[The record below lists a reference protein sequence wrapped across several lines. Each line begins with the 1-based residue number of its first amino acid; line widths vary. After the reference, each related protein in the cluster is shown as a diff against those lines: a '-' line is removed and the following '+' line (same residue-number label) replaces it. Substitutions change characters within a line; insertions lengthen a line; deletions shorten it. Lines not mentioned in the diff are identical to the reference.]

1 MAPLVVLTGP
11 PGAGKSTV
19 GELLAGSFER
29 SALVGGDAFYG
40 FLARGAII
48 PWEDAATGQ
57 NEVCTAA
64 AGAACGRFAAGGFT
78 VVFDGMVGPWFLSQF
93 LAATGLPA
101 LDYAVLLPP
110 EELVVERVRTRV
122 GHGFRDEAA
131 ARHMHREFVRSDP
144 DPRHLITVADGPDQ
158 IAAAIAARLAAGSL
172 RYPAV

>member
-1 MAPLVVLTGP
+1 
-11 PGAGKSTV
+11 
-19 GELLAGSFER
+19 
-29 SALVGGDAFYG
+29 
-40 FLARGAII
+40 
-48 PWEDAATGQ
+48 
-57 NEVCTAA
+57 
-64 AGAACGRFAAGGFT
+64 
-78 VVFDGMVGPWFLSQF
+78 MVGPWFLSQF